1 MERGR
6 TSTLHT
12 ELGVKARYNH
22 SILREVDSPG
32 EQQFGLVSVDQ
43 QAGARLRGPEETIAA
58 HIHEAGILSIR
69 NDHVCIPLLFQP
81 TKHTSTILHFIPIG
95 SQSDQ

>member
-1 MERGR
+1 MKRGR

-12 ELGVKARYNH
+12 ELGMETRQNH

-32 EQQFGLVSVDQ
+32 EQQLGLVSGDQ
-43 QAGARLRGPEETIAA
+43 QEGARLRGTEETITA
-58 HIHEAGILSIR
+58 HVHEAGILPIR
-69 NDHVCIPLLFQP
+69 NDHVCTPLLFQP

>member
-1 MERGR
+1 METRQ
-6 TSTLHT
+6 
-12 ELGVKARYNH
+12 NH

-32 EQQFGLVSVDQ
+32 EQQLGLVSGDQ
-43 QAGARLRGPEETIAA
+43 QEGARLRGTEETITA
-58 HIHEAGILSIR
+58 HVHEAGILPIR
-69 NDHVCIPLLFQP
+69 NDHVCTPLLFQP

>member
-1 MERGR
+1 MKRGR

-12 ELGVKARYNH
+12 ELGMETRHNH

-32 EQQFGLVSVDQ
+32 EQQLGLVSVDQ
-43 QAGARLRGPEETIAA
+43 QEESRLRGAEETIAA
-58 HIHEAGILSIR
+58 HVHEAGILSIR
-69 NDHVCIPLLFQP
+69 SDHVCIPLLFQP
-81 TKHTSTILHFIPIG
+81 TKYASTILHFIPIG

>member
-1 MERGR
+1 MKRGR

-12 ELGVKARYNH
+12 ELGMETRHNH

-32 EQQFGLVSVDQ
+32 EQQLGLVSVEQ
-43 QAGARLRGPEETIAA
+43 QEGARLRGAEETIAA
-58 HIHEAGILSIR
+58 HVHEAGILSIR
-69 NDHVCIPLLFQP
+69 NDHVCTPLLFQP

-95 SQSDQ
+95 PQSDQ